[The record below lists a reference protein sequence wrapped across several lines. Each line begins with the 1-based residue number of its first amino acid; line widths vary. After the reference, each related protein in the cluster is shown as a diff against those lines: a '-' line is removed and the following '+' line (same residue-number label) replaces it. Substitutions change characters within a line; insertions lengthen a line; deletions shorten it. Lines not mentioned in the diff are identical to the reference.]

1 MSIYPG
7 RGFTKT
13 SKDPSADLTQAC
25 KRLRSTHSS
34 QNDLPACTE
43 RLAYVKSRSSVC
55 VCVWGGGGITAPT
68 IPYLN
73 FVSALRT
80 GSGESQRLANPKAS
94 TSFLSLAET
103 LIRYFFPSSSI
114 SCEPLKDEVHLG
126 SPGNAALTFK

>member
-43 RLAYVKSRSSVC
+43 RQAYVKSRSSGVC
-55 VCVWGGGGITAPT
+55 GGGGITAPT

-103 LIRYFFPSSSI
+103 LIRYFCPSSSI